1 MDRLH
6 LTYGQATHIGRV
18 RQENQDGCGVF
29 PKEQA
34 ETSSETSDERLFI
47 VADGMGGHVG
57 GREASAMAVD
67 VIGATYFASAAEP
80 AQRLQQAIAAANARI
95 RTRAQQE
102 QHLHNMGTT
111 ASALLLRDGCAT
123 IAHVGDSR
131 IYRIGKTTE
140 QLTHDH
146 SEVEELVRRGILT
159 PDQAKTHP
167 RRHVLTRGLG
177 LVGEVEVD
185 VEGPFPLEAQT
196 SFVLCTDGLAK
207 LSLAEIEE
215 VVRSRS
221 PQEACQR
228 LVQMANERGGHDNV
242 TVQVVQIDAV
252 PSESACAPPRRRSRS
267 LATGLAGLLLVAL
280 IVLAVWLIL

>member
-1 MDRLH
+1 MERLQF
-6 LTYGQATHIGRV
+6 TYGQATHIGRV
-18 RQENQDGCGVF
+18 REENQDGCGVF
-29 PKEQA
+29 PKEQ
-34 ETSSETSDERLFI
+34 TSAPDEHLFI

-67 VIGATYFASAAEP
+67 VIGSTYFASAAEP
-80 AQRLQQAIAAANARI
+80 ARRLQQAFAAANARI

-102 QHLHNMGTT
+102 SHLHNMGTT

-131 IYRIGKTTE
+131 IYRISESAE
-140 QLTHDH
+140 QLTTDH

-159 PDQAKTHP
+159 REQAETHP

-177 LVGEVEVD
+177 LIGEVEVD
-185 VEGPFPLEAQT
+185 AEGPFPLHPQT

-215 VVRSRS
+215 IVRSRS
-221 PQEACQR
+221 PQEACQQ
-228 LVQMANERGGHDNV
+228 LVQIANERGGQDNV
-242 TVQVVQIDAV
+242 TVQVVRIDAV
-252 PSESACAPPRRRSRS
+252 PEENACAPPRRQSRS
-267 LATGLAGLLLVAL
+267 LATSLAGLLLLAL
-280 IVLAVWLIL
+280 IALVVWLVL